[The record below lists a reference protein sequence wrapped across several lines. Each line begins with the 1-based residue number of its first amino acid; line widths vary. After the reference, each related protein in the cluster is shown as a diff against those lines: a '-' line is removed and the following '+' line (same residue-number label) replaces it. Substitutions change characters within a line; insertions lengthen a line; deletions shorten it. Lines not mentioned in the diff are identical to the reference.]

1 MTTLEEL
8 TEKLSKYKRIRDAM
22 VEADEKEA
30 FDKKIAGV
38 DAEIKALNTETEQ
51 DVKKQ
56 KRTISHDK
64 LRSQCQTLISE
75 LKTLLHRY
83 EGTQKDKK
91 ANQPVV
97 KRRVSTLIA
106 QGIAGT
112 VKRAVSKELSREKV
126 MKINLDALDQAKK
139 NFNLALRSLRD
150 ALGGIS
156 SENDAFI
163 KAFNTEMDE
172 MISEVKE
179 KQKAHKEKASERV
192 EA

>member
-1 MTTLEEL
+1 MKTLEEL
-8 TEKLSKYKRIRDAM
+8 TEQLSKYKRIRDAM

-38 DAEIKALNTETEQ
+38 DAEIKALNTETQHEEI
-51 DVKKQ
+51 KQ
-56 KRTISHDK
+56 KRTLSHDK

-97 KRRVSTLIA
+97 KRRVSTIIA

-126 MKINLDALDQAKK
+126 MKINLDALDEAKK

-163 KAFNTEMDE
+163 KAFNSEMDE

-179 KQKAHKEKASERV
+179 KQKAQKEKMSEKL

>member
-1 MTTLEEL
+1 MPTLEEL

-30 FDKKIAGV
+30 FDKKIANV
-38 DAEIKALNTETEQ
+38 EAEISTLTTQNEQ
-51 DVKKQ
+51 EVKKQ

-64 LRSQCQTLISE
+64 LRNQCQTLISD

-91 ANQPVV
+91 ANQPLV

-126 MKINLDALDQAKK
+126 MKINLDALDEAKK

-163 KAFNTEMDE
+163 KAFNSEMDE

-179 KQKAHKEKASERV
+179 KQKAQKEKMSEKL

>member
-1 MTTLEEL
+1 
-8 TEKLSKYKRIRDAM
+8 M

-30 FDKKIAGV
+30 FDKKIANV
-38 DAEIKALNTETEQ
+38 ETEILTLTTQ
-51 DVKKQ
+51 NEQEVKKQ

-64 LRSQCQTLISE
+64 LRNQCQTLISD

-126 MKINLDALDQAKK
+126 MKINLDALDEAKK

-163 KAFNTEMDE
+163 KAFNSEMDE

-179 KQKAHKEKASERV
+179 KQKAQKEKMSEKV

>member
-1 MTTLEEL
+1 MKTLEEL

-38 DAEIKALNTETEQ
+38 DAEIKALNTETQHEEI
-51 DVKKQ
+51 KQ
-56 KRTISHDK
+56 KRTLSHDK

-97 KRRVSTLIA
+97 KRRVSTIIA

-112 VKRAVSKELSREKV
+112 VKRAVAKELSREKV
-126 MKINLDALDQAKK
+126 MKINLEALDQAKK

-179 KQKAHKEKASERV
+179 KQKAHKEKMSEN
-192 EA
+192 

>member
-1 MTTLEEL
+1 MQNITEL
-8 TEKLSKYKRIRDAM
+8 TEKLSKYKRIREAM
-22 VEADEKEA
+22 VEQDEKDA
-30 FDKKIAGV
+30 FDNKIANIE
-38 DAEIKALNTETEQ
+38 AEIKALTTETEQ
-51 DVKKQ
+51 EVKKQ
-56 KRTISHDK
+56 KRSISHEK
-64 LRSQCQTLISE
+64 LRNQCQTLISE

-83 EGTQKDKK
+83 EGTQKEKR
-91 ANQPVV
+91 ANHPIV

-126 MKINLDALDQAKK
+126 MKINLDALDEAKK

-163 KAFNTEMDE
+163 KAFNSEMDE

-179 KQKAHKEKASERV
+179 KQKAHKETSVSVK
-192 EA
+192 

>member
-1 MTTLEEL
+1 MPTLEEL
-8 TEKLSKYKRIRDAM
+8 SEKLSKYKRIRDAM
-22 VEADEKEA
+22 VEADEKDA
-30 FDKKIAGV
+30 FDKKIANV
-38 DAEIKALNTETEQ
+38 EAEILTLTTQNEQ
-51 DVKKQ
+51 EVKKQ

-64 LRSQCQTLISE
+64 LRNQCQTLISD
-75 LKTLLHRY
+75 LKSLLHRY
-83 EGTQKDKK
+83 EGTQKDKR

-126 MKINLDALDQAKK
+126 MKINLDALDEAKK

-163 KAFNTEMDE
+163 KAFNSEMDE

-179 KQKAHKEKASERV
+179 KQKAQKEKMSEKV

>member
-1 MTTLEEL
+1 MATLNEL
-8 TEKLSKYKRIRDAM
+8 SEKLSKYKLIREAM
-22 VEADEKEA
+22 VEQDEKDA
-30 FDKKIAGV
+30 FDKKIATV
-38 DAEIKALNTETEQ
+38 EAEIKALATETEQ
-51 DVKKQ
+51 EFKKQ
-56 KRTISHDK
+56 KRSISHEK
-64 LRSQCQTLISE
+64 LRNQCQTLISE

-83 EGTQKDKK
+83 EGSQKEKR
-91 ANQPVV
+91 ANHPVV
-97 KRRVSTLIA
+97 KKRVSTIIA

-126 MKINLDALDQAKK
+126 MKINLDALTEAKK

-163 KAFNTEMDE
+163 KAFNSEMDE

-179 KQKAHKEKASERV
+179 KQKAHKEKATEKV

>member
-1 MTTLEEL
+1 MPTLEEL
-8 TEKLSKYKRIRDAM
+8 SEKLSKYKRIRDAM

-30 FDKKIAGV
+30 FDKKIANV
-38 DAEIKALNTETEQ
+38 ETEIKALNTETEQ
-51 DVKKQ
+51 EVKKQ

-64 LRSQCQTLISE
+64 LRNQCQTLISD

-126 MKINLDALDQAKK
+126 MKINLDALDEAKK

-163 KAFNTEMDE
+163 KAFNSEMDE

-179 KQKAHKEKASERV
+179 KQKAQKEKMSEKV

>member
-1 MTTLEEL
+1 MPTLEEL
-8 TEKLSKYKRIRDAM
+8 SEKLSKYKRIRDAM

-30 FDKKIAGV
+30 FDKKIANV
-38 DAEIKALNTETEQ
+38 EAEIKALNTETEQ
-51 DVKKQ
+51 EVKKQ

-64 LRSQCQTLISE
+64 LRNQCQTLISD

-126 MKINLDALDQAKK
+126 MKINLDALDEAKK

-163 KAFNTEMDE
+163 KAFNSEMDE

-179 KQKAHKEKASERV
+179 KQKAQKDKMSEKE

>member
-1 MTTLEEL
+1 MKTLEEL

-38 DAEIKALNTETEQ
+38 DAEIKALNTETQHEEI
-51 DVKKQ
+51 KQ
-56 KRTISHDK
+56 KRTLSHDK

-97 KRRVSTLIA
+97 KRRVSTIIA

-126 MKINLDALDQAKK
+126 MKINLEALDQAKK

-179 KQKAHKEKASERV
+179 KQKAHKEKMSEK
-192 EA
+192 

>member
-1 MTTLEEL
+1 MATQTEL

-22 VEADEKEA
+22 VEQDEKDA
-30 FDKKIAGV
+30 FDKKIANVEG
-38 DAEIKALNTETEQ
+38 EIKALNTETEQ
-51 DVKKQ
+51 EVKKQ

-64 LRSQCQTLISE
+64 LRNQCQTLISD

-91 ANQPVV
+91 VNQTVV
-97 KRRVSTLIA
+97 KRRVSTIIA

-112 VKRAVSKELSREKV
+112 VKRAISKELSREKV
-126 MKINLDALDQAKK
+126 MKINLDALDEAKK

-163 KAFNTEMDE
+163 KAFNSEMDE
-172 MISEVKE
+172 MILEVKE
-179 KQKAHKEKASERV
+179 KQKVHKEKATEKV
-192 EA
+192 ED

>member
-1 MTTLEEL
+1 MATQTEL

-22 VEADEKEA
+22 VEQDEKDA
-30 FDKKIAGV
+30 FDKKIANVEG
-38 DAEIKALNTETEQ
+38 EIKALNTETEQ
-51 DVKKQ
+51 EVKKQ

-64 LRSQCQTLISE
+64 LRNQYQTLISD

-91 ANQPVV
+91 VNQTVV
-97 KRRVSTLIA
+97 KRRVSTIIA

-112 VKRAVSKELSREKV
+112 VKRAISKELSREKV
-126 MKINLDALDQAKK
+126 MKINIDALDEAKK

-163 KAFNTEMDE
+163 KAFNSEMDE
-172 MISEVKE
+172 MILEVKE
-179 KQKAHKEKASERV
+179 KQKAHKEKATEKV
-192 EA
+192 ED

>member
-1 MTTLEEL
+1 MPTLEEL
-8 TEKLSKYKRIRDAM
+8 SEKLSKYKRIRDAM

-30 FDKKIAGV
+30 FDKKIANV
-38 DAEIKALNTETEQ
+38 EAEIKALNTETEQ
-51 DVKKQ
+51 EVKKQ

-64 LRSQCQTLISE
+64 LRNQCQTLISD

-126 MKINLDALDQAKK
+126 MKINLDALDEAKK

-163 KAFNTEMDE
+163 KAFNSEMDE

-179 KQKAHKEKASERV
+179 KQKAQKEKMSEKV